1 MSWHRSVVLSGLD
14 VRVLRATHPLD
25 VLTVAQ
31 LAQRA
36 GCAEDVARSS
46 LGRLRRRMLV
56 ESYRC
61 RPTGW
66 VRTRDG
72 DVVLEHQP

>member
-14 VRVLRATHPLD
+14 VRVLRATDPLD
-25 VLTVAQ
+25 VRTVARV
-31 LAQRA
+31 AQRA
-36 GCAEDVARSS
+36 GCAEDVVRSS

-56 ESYRC
+56 ESHRG

-66 VRTRDG
+66 LRTRDG
-72 DVVLEHQP
+72 DVVLEHQL